1 MRNAPFVWVENTDE
15 EKTRITAFQFLYV
28 RTLVQL
34 DRQRCIRGD
43 KFHRKL
49 SSEWT
54 EDVAMGYV
62 MIVRSLVW
70 NGNYRVYN
78 HDGQTTQ
85 FLATLTMA
93 N

>member
-1 MRNAPFVWVENTDE
+1 MPTFCSTD
-15 EKTRITAFQFLYV
+15 KIRFLRDESTYTV
-28 RTLVQL
+28 AIQ
-34 DRQRCIRGD
+34 GD

-49 SSEWT
+49 CSEWT
-54 EDVAMGYV
+54 KDTAIGYV

-85 FLATLTMA
+85 FLATLTTA